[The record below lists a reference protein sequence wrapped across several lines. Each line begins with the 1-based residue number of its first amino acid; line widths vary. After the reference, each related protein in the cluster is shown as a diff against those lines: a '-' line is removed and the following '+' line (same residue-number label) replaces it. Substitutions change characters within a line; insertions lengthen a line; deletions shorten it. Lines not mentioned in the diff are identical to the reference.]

1 MPITV
6 RLPREV
12 EERIDRLA
20 KLTGR
25 TKSYYLRELILK
37 GLDDLE
43 DYYLAADVLEKIRKG
58 EEPTYSLE
66 EVDLIDTLRE
76 KIKKEIDNM
85 PEELLHCL
93 QKYLE
98 DIVKEDKQR
107 RKRIKTIHL
116 KGQYDNLNV
125 RKIAY
130 ESTTC

>member
-1 MPITV
+1 M
-6 RLPREV
+6 E
-12 EERIDRLA
+12 
-20 KLTGR
+20 
-25 TKSYYLRELILK
+25 
-37 GLDDLE
+37 
-43 DYYLAADVLEKIRKG
+43 
-58 EEPTYSLE
+58 
-66 EVDLIDTLRE
+66 LRE

-98 DIVKEDKQR
+98 YIVKEDKQR
-107 RKRIKTIHL
+107 KKQIKTIHL